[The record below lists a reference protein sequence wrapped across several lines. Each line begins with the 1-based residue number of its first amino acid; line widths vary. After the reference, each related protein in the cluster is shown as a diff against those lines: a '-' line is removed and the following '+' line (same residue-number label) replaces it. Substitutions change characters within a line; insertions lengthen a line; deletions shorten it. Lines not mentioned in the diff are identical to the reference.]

1 MLTPV
6 SGHFEADYCY
16 TVRMPSDDPAAELE
30 RVELTR
36 RIPASA
42 SRIFTVI
49 ADPRGHVAVDGSGML
64 VAAPDARMITAVGD
78 IFVMDMDREPLGDV
92 PMGKY
97 QVDNLVTSFE
107 QDRELAWAPGRAGKK
122 PFGHIYGIRLTPVS
136 DHETEVLHYCDWSG
150 IQEKFKAHG
159 QGIWP
164 VVPVDM
170 LVKTLENLD
179 RVAMGSP

>member
-1 MLTPV
+1 MPK
-6 SGHFEADYCY
+6 GDQ
-16 TVRMPSDDPAAELE
+16 TVELE

-36 RIPASA
+36 RILASA

-78 IFVMDMDREPLGDV
+78 TFLIDMDREPLGDV

-97 QVDNLVTSFE
+97 QVDNVVTEFQ
-107 QDRELAWAPGRAGKK
+107 QDRELAWAPGRAGEK
-122 PFGHIYGIRLTPVS
+122 PFGHIYGVQLTPVS
-136 DHETEVLHYCDWSG
+136 DSETEVLHYCDWSG
-150 IQEKFKAHG
+150 IQEKFKARG

-179 RVAMGSP
+179 RVATSSR

>member
-1 MLTPV
+1 MT
-6 SGHFEADYCY
+6 
-16 TVRMPSDDPAAELE
+16 SDDQTVELE

-49 ADPRGHVAVDGSGML
+49 TDPRGHVAVDGSGML
-64 VAAPDARMITAVGD
+64 VAAPDARIITGVGD
-78 IFVMDMDREPLGDV
+78 TFVIDMDREPLGDV

-97 QVDNLVTSFE
+97 QVDNLVTAFE

-122 PFGHIYGIRLTPVS
+122 PFGHIYGIRLDPVS
-136 DHETEVLHYCDWSG
+136 DSETEVFHYCDWSG
-150 IQEKFKAHG
+150 IQEKFKARG

-164 VVPVDM
+164 VVPVEM

-179 RVAMGSP
+179 RVATSSR

>member
-1 MLTPV
+1 M
-6 SGHFEADYCY
+6 S
-16 TVRMPSDDPAAELE
+16 SDDRAVEVE

-42 SRIFTVI
+42 SCIFAVI

-64 VAAPDARMITAVGD
+64 MAAPGARIITAVGD
-78 IFVMDMDREPLGDV
+78 TFVIDMDREPLGDV

-97 QVDNLVTSFE
+97 QVENLVTAFQ
-107 QDRELAWAPGRAGKK
+107 QDRELAWAPGTLGKK
-122 PFGHIYGIRLTPVS
+122 PFGHIYGIRLAPVS
-136 DHETEVLHYCDWSG
+136 DTETEVLHYCDWSG
-150 IQEKFKAHG
+150 IGEKFKARG

-179 RVAMGSP
+179 RVATNSPAIT